1 MAASS
6 DDRGNE
12 RAGGGDGEQE
22 ERTDGWMATYADMV
36 TLLLT
41 FFVLMF
47 ALSNVDNEKA
57 ELFLLAMSRDGITA
71 EQFLEIQDRYAID
84 EFDGSEW
91 DDEFPTPGRDDD
103 DGNEDEGDTEG
114 DEALAALAA
123 ALQKYIDDEDLGSQL
138 AVTFNGDF
146 LMITLSNS
154 IWFDSGMAD
163 ITPEIAEQGQVIGQL
178 LEANFLHTDPFEIV
192 VAGHTDDR
200 PINTAQYPSNWH
212 LSNARATNF
221 LEILIRDSHLSPYHF
236 YIWACGEYRPIA
248 TNETPAGRQAN
259 RRVEVMITR
268 AKNNPIWDEL
278 FPGND
283 NSNQFSDEFLTELPG
298 DE

>member
-6 DDRGNE
+6 DDRGNV
-12 RAGGGDGEQE
+12 RAGGGDSEQE

-71 EQFLEIQDRYAID
+71 EQFLEIQERYSID
-84 EFDGSEW
+84 DFDGSEW
-91 DDEFPTPGRDDD
+91 DDEFPTPGREDD

-123 ALQKYIDDEDLGSQL
+123 ALQEWIDEEDLGNQL

-146 LMITLSNS
+146 LMITLSNN
-154 IWFDSGMAD
+154 IWFESGMAG
-163 ITPEIAEQGQVIGQL
+163 ITPEIAEHARVIGQL
-178 LEANFLHTDPFEIV
+178 LEANFRVADPFEIV
-192 VAGHTDDR
+192 VAGHTDSD
-200 PINTAQYPSNWH
+200 PINTPQFPSNWH

-221 LEILIRDSHLSPYHF
+221 LEVLMADSHLSPYHF
-236 YIWACGEYRPIA
+236 KIWACGEFRPIA
-248 TNETPAGRQAN
+248 TNETAAGKQAN

-268 AKNNPIWDEL
+268 AKNNPLWDNM
-278 FPGND
+278 FPD
-283 NSNQFSDEFLTELPG
+283 LSPDSTDP
-298 DE
+298 DDY

>member
-12 RAGGGDGEQE
+12 RAGGGDAEQE

-57 ELFLLAMSRDGITA
+57 ELFLFAMSRDGITA
-71 EQFLEIQDRYAID
+71 EQFWEIRDRYD
-84 EFDGSEW
+84 FDDRDGSEW
-91 DDEFPTPGRDDD
+91 DDMFPTPGRTDDE
-103 DGNEDEGDTEG
+103 GNEDEGESAAEKALGDLADAIEAYIAAEG
-114 DEALAALAA
+114 LEN
-123 ALQKYIDDEDLGSQL
+123 EL

-146 LMITLSNS
+146 LMLTLSNDV
-154 IWFDSGMAD
+154 WFDSGS
-163 ITPEIAEQGQVIGQL
+163 AEVSLEMRERATVIGEL
-178 LEANFLHTDPFEIV
+178 LAANFLAAEPFEIV
-192 VAGHTDDR
+192 VAGHTDNV
-200 PINTAQYPSNWH
+200 PIGAGLLHRFPTNWH

-221 LEILIRDSHLSPYHF
+221 LEMLIESSALQPYHF
-236 YIWACGEYRPIA
+236 YTRSCGEYRPIRP
-248 TNETPAGRQAN
+248 NDTPEGRQAN

-268 AKNNPIWDEL
+268 ATENPLWDEQ
-278 FPGND
+278 NRTR
-283 NSNQFSDEFLTELPG
+283 SD
-298 DE
+298 